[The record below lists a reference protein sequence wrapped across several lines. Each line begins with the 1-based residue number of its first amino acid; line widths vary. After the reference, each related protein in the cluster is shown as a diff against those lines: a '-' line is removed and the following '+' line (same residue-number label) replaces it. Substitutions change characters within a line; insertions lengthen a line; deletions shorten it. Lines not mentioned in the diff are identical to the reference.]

1 MFSLGFQPQ
10 SAWFQ
15 SLCFQPFPISPYWE
29 RICQRLLLCQ
39 GPHLRRGDW
48 LVPFP
53 LLLLPAFLILGPL
66 LGRVGCKL
74 LVRKARGMES
84 SCTLSHLSGCTVM
97 GCKEQRRS
105 VMNISQ
111 WCLEEALQML
121 SCCLGLL
128 QLSEHSQEMCCSP
141 LDLPKGQITFT
152 QKTQLLFCDVW
163 SWGQARRTHISH
175 WLLAT
180 WKPIKHSLAPG
191 QGDSFCVDQRAFIF
205 QFPSTYTPTPV

>member
-1 MFSLGFQPQ
+1 MFSLGFQPP

-15 SLCFQPFPISPYWE
+15 SLCFQPNPISPYWE
-29 RICQRLLLCQ
+29 RICQRLLLCK
-39 GPHLRRGDW
+39 GPHLKPEDC
-48 LVPFP
+48 LVPVP
-53 LLLLPAFLILGPL
+53 LLLLTAFLILGSL

-84 SCTLSHLSGCTVM
+84 RCTFSHLSECTVM

-128 QLSEHSQEMCCSP
+128 QLSEHSQEMWRSP

-152 QKTQLLFCDVW
+152 QKAQLLFCDVW
-163 SWGQARRTHISH
+163 S
-175 WLLAT
+175 
-180 WKPIKHSLAPG
+180 
-191 QGDSFCVDQRAFIF
+191 
-205 QFPSTYTPTPV
+205 